1 MDNIKEI
8 LKDDNK
14 FEDLLT
20 KFDDDSQYFHEDT
33 CSAIFTNKDGARSDT
48 LTDSIT
54 FRDSD
59 LGTRMDLN
67 IGDAAYIFD
76 TFLDLC
82 PEAIDFFNK
91 FIEYRN
97 LKIVKV

>member
-1 MDNIKEI
+1 MNDIKEI

-20 KFDDDSQYFHEDT
+20 KLDDDSQCFHEDT
-33 CSAIFTNKDGARSDT
+33 CSAVFTNKDGTKSDT

-59 LGTRMDLN
+59 TGTRMDLN

-82 PEAIDFFNK
+82 PEVIEFFNK

>member
-1 MDNIKEI
+1 ME
-8 LKDDNK
+8 DNK
-14 FEDLLT
+14 FDQLLEELD
-20 KFDDDSQYFHEDT
+20 KDSQYFHEDT
-33 CSAIFTNKDGARSDT
+33 CSAVFTNKDGARSDT
-48 LTDSIT
+48 ITDSIT

-59 LGTRMDLN
+59 TGARMDLN

-82 PEAIDFFNK
+82 LESIEFFNK

-97 LKIVKV
+97 LKIIEG

>member
-1 MDNIKEI
+1 MDDIKEI
-8 LKDDNK
+8 LKNDNK
-14 FEDLLT
+14 FGDLLAEL
-20 KFDDDSQYFHEDT
+20 DEDSQYFHEDT
-33 CSAIFTNKDGARSDT
+33 CSVVFVNKDGARSDT

-59 LGTRMDLN
+59 LGTHMDLN

-82 PEAIDFFNK
+82 PEAIGFFNK
-91 FIEYRN
+91 FIEYKN

>member
-1 MDNIKEI
+1 MNDIKEI

-14 FEDLLT
+14 FGDLLT
-20 KFDDDSQYFHEDT
+20 KLDDDSQYFHEDT
-33 CSAIFTNKDGARSDT
+33 CSAVFTNKDGVRSDT

-82 PEAIDFFNK
+82 PEAIEFFNK

>member
-1 MDNIKEI
+1 MNDIKEI

-20 KFDDDSQYFHEDT
+20 KLDDDSQCFHEDT
-33 CSAIFTNKDGARSDT
+33 CSAVFTNKDGTKSDT

-59 LGTRMDLN
+59 TGTRMDLN
-67 IGDAAYIFD
+67 IGDTAYIFD

-82 PEAIDFFNK
+82 PEAIEFFNK

>member
-1 MDNIKEI
+1 MDDIKEI
-8 LKDDNK
+8 LKNDNK
-14 FEDLLT
+14 FEDLLV
-20 KFDDDSQYFHEDT
+20 KLDEDSQYFHEDT
-33 CSAIFTNKDGARSDT
+33 CSVVFVNKDSVRSDT

-82 PEAIDFFNK
+82 PEAIEFFNK
-91 FIEYRN
+91 FIEYKN

>member
-1 MDNIKEI
+1 
-8 LKDDNK
+8 
-14 FEDLLT
+14 
-20 KFDDDSQYFHEDT
+20 
-33 CSAIFTNKDGARSDT
+33 
-48 LTDSIT
+48 
-54 FRDSD
+54 
-59 LGTRMDLN
+59 MDLN
-67 IGDAAYIFD
+67 IDDAAYIFD